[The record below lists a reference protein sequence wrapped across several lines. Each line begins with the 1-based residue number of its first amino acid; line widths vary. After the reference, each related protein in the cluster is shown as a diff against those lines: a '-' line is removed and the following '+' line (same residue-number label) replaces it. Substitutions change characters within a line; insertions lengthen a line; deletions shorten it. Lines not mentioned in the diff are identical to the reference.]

1 MNPVIEEIKSRI
13 NVVDFI
19 GEYIR
24 LQKGGANWK
33 APCPFHREK
42 SPSFMVSD
50 EKQIWHCFGCGKGGD
65 IFSFLMEM
73 DGLEFPEAI
82 RVLAERAGVQ
92 LPTYGGKKELA
103 VSFDKAKI
111 LEILELAAKFYEKQL
126 WDGAGKQKIME
137 YLLKRGISHDSIKTF
152 RLGYA
157 PAGWR
162 NLLEFLVQR
171 GYDIKDIESSGL
183 LVKKSDGNVSVGAHS
198 EYYDRFRDRI
208 TFPIFDLMGKAIGFS
223 ARVAPG
229 GDESQAKYVNTPET
243 PVYHKSK
250 ALYGIEKAKGEI
262 KNKEFTLLVEGNT
275 DVIASHQAGVKNT
288 VAVSG
293 TALTSEQ
300 LDILKRYSNNV
311 KLLFDMDEAG
321 RQATLRS
328 AELAFQKDLDVFVA
342 VLPEGKDAAELLE
355 KNKGAFLNAVEKALP
370 AMEYFFQTV
379 VGKYDKKSA
388 QGKKLIVRELLD
400 IIANFKNEIEKNHW
414 LKKISEYLDI
424 PEQTLVDMAKKNG
437 TKGSNDRNDPGTA
450 RQDDEKLKN
459 RAEMLKENIEG
470 IMLAYPEAWRM
481 AVEKYRENDF
491 FREDIALQLIISK
504 GEEADY
510 AFENLMTVL
519 ESDQKTID
527 YLQKIYFGTRYKFGG
542 KNGTKEIWMENPSE
556 MLEKCVRELEKE
568 QKKKVIETILEDI
581 KKAEQSGDKEG
592 MKILIDE
599 FQKISKELK

>member
-1 MNPVIEEIKSRI
+1 MNPVVEEIKSRI
-13 NVVDFI
+13 NIVDFI

-65 IFSFLMEM
+65 VFSFLMEM
-73 DGLEFPEAI
+73 EGLEFPEAI

-92 LPTYGGKKELA
+92 LPTYDGKNVSA
-103 VSFDKAKI
+103 VSFDKSKI
-111 LEILELAAKFYEKQL
+111 LEILELAVKFYEKQL

-137 YLLKRGISHDSIKTF
+137 YLGKRGISHDSIKAF

-157 PAGWR
+157 PVGWK
-162 NLLEFLVQR
+162 NLLKFLVKR
-171 GYDIKDIESSGL
+171 GYDIKDIERSGL
-183 LVKKSDGNVSVGAHS
+183 LVKKSEESVNADAHS

-250 ALYGIEKAKGEI
+250 VLYGIEKAKMEI
-262 KNKEFTLLVEGNT
+262 KNRNFTLLVEGNT
-275 DVIASHQAGVKNT
+275 DVIASHQAGMKNT

-293 TALTSEQ
+293 TALTSDQ

-311 KLLFDMDEAG
+311 KLLFDMDGAG

-328 AELAFQKDLDVFVA
+328 AELAFQKDLDVFVTI
-342 VLPEGKDAAELLE
+342 LPEGKDAAELLE
-355 KNKGAFLNAVEKALP
+355 KNKEAFLSAVEKALP
-370 AMEYFFQTV
+370 AMEYFFPTIID
-379 VGKYDKKSA
+379 KYDRKSA
-388 QGKKLIVRELLD
+388 QGKKSIVRELLD
-400 IIANFKNEIEKNHW
+400 IIANFKNEIEKTHW
-414 LKKISEYLDI
+414 IKKISEELDI

-437 TKGSNDRNDPGTA
+437 IKEGNDRNDSQTLQ
-450 RQDDEKLKN
+450 QDDDRLKN
-459 RAEMLKENIEG
+459 RAEMLKENIAG
-470 IMLAYPEAWRM
+470 IILAYPEAWRM
-481 AVEKYRENDF
+481 AEEKYRENDF
-491 FREDIALQLIISK
+491 FRDDITLQLILSK
-504 GEEADY
+504 GEKTDY
-510 AFENLMTVL
+510 AFENLVTILEDNKETV
-519 ESDQKTID
+519 D
-527 YLQKIYFGTRYKFGG
+527 YLQKIYFNTRYKFRE
-542 KNGTKEIWMENPSE
+542 KSGTKEILMDNPLE
-556 MLEKCVRELEKE
+556 MLEKYVKELEKE
-568 QKKKVIETILEDI
+568 QKKKIIATILEDI
-581 KKAEQSGDKEG
+581 KKAERSGDKEG
-592 MKILIDE
+592 MKILVNE